1 MDGVSCSPE
10 SSVSLLK
17 LWILDNVTF
26 KGASIITYS
35 TCILNYHFILCYLNI
50 LIRIKTYSS
59 FP

>member
-10 SSVSLLK
+10 SSVTLLE
-17 LWILDNVTF
+17 LWILDNVTS
-26 KGASIITYS
+26 KGVSIITYS
-35 TCILNYHFILCYLNI
+35 ACILNYHFILCYLNI